1 MACLMAG
8 HSRKARGI
16 QASTGAG
23 KDSVVPHS
31 SCFGGPSTQH
41 RQRSDPA
48 DNHLHVL
55 PRCIRLTMVSTE
67 RNLRHEYLIHECIHV
82 DVCDRYPELPF
93 VSCIAGW
100 TTGREWSSLSS
111 QGLEVNG
118 HGLIMMCR
126 EKPVNLRLL
135 KRTCDAQLCAKVY
148 NRSHR
153 TSDPR
158 GIPAATV
165 HP

>member
-1 MACLMAG
+1 
-8 HSRKARGI
+8 
-16 QASTGAG
+16 
-23 KDSVVPHS
+23 
-31 SCFGGPSTQH
+31 
-41 RQRSDPA
+41 
-48 DNHLHVL
+48 
-55 PRCIRLTMVSTE
+55 MVSTE

-165 HP
+165 YP